1 MSRWAALRLVAI
13 ATCLGCASGADAPAS
28 ASPTDEGSTD
38 LDAGINGS
46 GGVGAGGAG
55 GANMGIGS
63 GLPTFTRVWNEIL
76 VRKTC
81 SSMTCHGAGIGNL
94 QMDTQ
99 ANAYL
104 NLVGIPAAGPMCA
117 TSGKIRVVPG
127 DPDNSLM
134 LDKISHSPPSCG
146 GTMPMGAKVDPA
158 CISAAPAQCD
168 TQPEI
173 MLVHDWIAAGAMND

>member
-1 MSRWAALRLVAI
+1 MSRWAVLRLVAM
-13 ATCLGCASGADAPAS
+13 ATCVGCASGADAPES
-28 ASPTDEGSTD
+28 ASPQDESPTDM
-38 LDAGINGS
+38 DAGMSGS
-46 GGVGAGGAG
+46 GGAG
-55 GANMGIGS
+55 GADMGIGS

-81 SSMTCHGAGIGNL
+81 SSMTCHGVGIGNL

-99 ANAYL
+99 ADAYM

-127 DPDNSLM
+127 DPDNSLL
-134 LDKISHSPPSCG
+134 LDKLSHNPPSCG

-173 MLVHDWIAAGAMND
+173 MLVHDWIAAGAAYN